1 MVSNSCIKQIFFS
14 YPNSTKNCASCR
26 KKCESNEIIKLF
38 LNTPQSQSE
47 DQEKLVKAEERSKN
61 LEAENSNLKKQLFEA
76 AKRSQVRET
85 NLMHLLEM
93 RDQKRLQIEAQNVK
107 LLRENANMKEAFQ
120 NFVEET
126 GLNRLL
132 KPKDKFRESLI

>member
-1 MVSNSCIKQIFFS
+1 M
-14 YPNSTKNCASCR
+14 
-26 KKCESNEIIKLF
+26 
-38 LNTPQSQSE
+38 
-47 DQEKLVKAEERSKN
+47 KAEERSKN

-76 AKRSQVRET
+76 AKRSQVRAT

-126 GLNRLL
+126 GLKRLL

>member
-1 MVSNSCIKQIFFS
+1 M
-14 YPNSTKNCASCR
+14 
-26 KKCESNEIIKLF
+26 
-38 LNTPQSQSE
+38 
-47 DQEKLVKAEERSKN
+47 
-61 LEAENSNLKKQLFEA
+61 EAENSNLKKQLFEA